1 MTDVLLVVLTA
12 VVAFFTYLVWLVYD
26 RIAWL
31 TGSME
36 TYSALILRIEAA
48 RGVSGTP
55 IEVIWWDPTIEPFP
69 FTGAHGQPADL
80 NRIYMGVPLRQRRQ
94 QRTLNQRLLS
104 ALSGRDP

>member
-1 MTDVLLVVLTA
+1 MTDVLFVVLTA
-12 VVAFFTYLVWLVYD
+12 VIAFFTYLVWLVYD

-36 TYSALILRIEAA
+36 TYSAVMLRIEAA

-55 IEVIWWDPTIEPFP
+55 IEVFWWDPTIEPFP

-80 NRIYMGVPLRQRRQ
+80 KRIYLAVPLRHRQQ
-94 QRTLNQRLLS
+94 QRTLRQRLLS